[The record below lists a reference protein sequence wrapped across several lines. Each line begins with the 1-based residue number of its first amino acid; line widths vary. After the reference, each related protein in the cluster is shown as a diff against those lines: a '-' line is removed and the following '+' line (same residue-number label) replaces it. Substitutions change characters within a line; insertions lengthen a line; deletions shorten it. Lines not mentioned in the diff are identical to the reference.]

1 MIGQNTNKLA
11 QGEANKL
18 SGDKERVKNHKMHIQ
33 MLGICAHTQK
43 ILKNTAPE
51 TIIITQKTQKGEKE
65 EK

>member
-18 SGDKERVKNHKMHIQ
+18 SGDKEGVKNHKMHTQ

-43 ILKNTAPE
+43 ILKNTASE